1 MKNITP
7 LPPPMSA
14 KRIVLTMLLAG
25 LAAVAVTGCILIR
38 DGRREY
44 REPSQ
49 EHMHAYDHD
58 GGHDGGH
65 NDRR

>member
-7 LPPPMSA
+7 LPPTMSA
-14 KRIVLTMLLAG
+14 KRIVLALLLAG
-25 LAAVAVTGCILIR
+25 LGVVSLTGCILIR

-58 GGHDGGH
+58 DGH
-65 NDRR
+65 NDHR